1 MTKNQ
6 LQILKYLENKDVLIE
21 HRSDGKYYVTKFG
34 LTFKSITG
42 QTFEAIRPMLQL
54 HNFNN
59 KAIYT
64 LK

>member
-21 HRSDGKYYVTKFG
+21 HRSNERYYVTKSG
-34 LTFKSITG
+34 LIFKQITEN
-42 QTFEAIRPMLQL
+42 TFEAIRPMLQL

-59 KAIYT
+59 KVIYT